1 MPSPAPI
8 DAIGITLPIKLGN
21 TGYFEQS
28 FDSLTQVK
36 SNFINLILTRRGE
49 RVHQPE
55 FGCRIHE
62 YLFENLTPEN
72 IEGMRLSILDAVEMW
87 MPFLELLNVEVNETP
102 DEIDSNRFR
111 IYVEY
116 GLRKN
121 PSIRDTI
128 ILTF

>member
-1 MPSPAPI
+1 MAR
-8 DAIGITLPIKLGN
+8 AIGITLPIQLGN

-28 FDSLTQVK
+28 FDTLTQVK

-62 YLFENLTPEN
+62 YLFEQLTAEN
-72 IEGMRLSILDAVEMW
+72 IEGARLSVVDAVERW
-87 MPFLELLNVEVNETP
+87 MPFLELIQFELNAGP
-102 DEIDSNRFR
+102 DDIDRNR
-111 IYVEY
+111 IQLYVGY
-116 GLRKN
+116 RLRQSPN
-121 PSIRDTI
+121 IRDSI

>member
-1 MPSPAPI
+1 MAK
-8 DAIGITLPIKLGN
+8 AIGITLPIQLGN

-28 FDSLTQVK
+28 FDTLTQVK

-62 YLFENLTPEN
+62 YLFEQLTPQN
-72 IEGMRLSILDAVEMW
+72 IEGARTSVIDAVERW
-87 MPFLELLNVEVNETP
+87 MPFLELIQFELNATST
-102 DEIDSNRFR
+102 DIDHNR
-111 IYVEY
+111 IKLYVGY
-116 GLRKN
+116 RLKKSPN
-121 PSIRDTI
+121 IRDSI

>member
-1 MPSPAPI
+1 MAQ
-8 DAIGITLPIKLGN
+8 AIGVTLPLQLGN

-28 FDSLTQVK
+28 FDTLTQVK

-62 YLFENLTPEN
+62 YLFEQLTPDN
-72 IEGMRLSILDAVEMW
+72 IEGARLSVIDAVERW
-87 MPFLELLNVEVNETP
+87 MPFLELVQFELNAGPEQ
-102 DEIDSNRFR
+102 IDRNT
-111 IYVEY
+111 IQLYVGY
-116 GLRKN
+116 RLRQN
-121 PSIRDTI
+121 PNIRDTI

>member
-1 MPSPAPI
+1 MAQ
-8 DAIGITLPIKLGN
+8 AIGITLPIQLGN

-28 FDSLTQVK
+28 FDTLTQVK

-62 YLFENLTPEN
+62 YLFEQLTPEN
-72 IEGMRLSILDAVEMW
+72 IEGARLSVINAVEQW
-87 MPFLELLNVEVNETP
+87 MPFLELIQFELNAGA
-102 DEIDSNRFR
+102 DDIDRNRIR
-111 IYVEY
+111 LYVGY
-116 GLRKN
+116 RLKKSPN
-121 PSIRDTI
+121 IRDSI

>member
-1 MPSPAPI
+1 MAQ
-8 DAIGITLPIKLGN
+8 AIGITLPIQLGN

-28 FDSLTQVK
+28 FDTLTQVK

-62 YLFENLTPEN
+62 YLFEQLTPEN
-72 IEGMRLSILDAVEMW
+72 IEGARLSVVQAVEQW
-87 MPFLELLNVEVNETP
+87 MPFLELVQFELNATAE
-102 DEIDSNRFR
+102 EIDRNTLKL
-111 IYVEY
+111 YVGY
-116 GLRKN
+116 RLRQN
-121 PSIRDTI
+121 PNIRDSI